1 MNSWQANND
10 FDYVNGGGDG
20 AFPSPFASTV
30 SKGNGAGLQENR
42 MKKFVKTVKHYWP
55 LYLMFAPGFVYLFI
69 NCYIPMFGIQIA
81 FRKYNAR
88 DGIYGSPFCG
98 LDNFKFLFQTNDAW
112 IMTRNTLLYNLAFII
127 LGNVLAIAIAIM
139 LNEITGSRKKQVY
152 QTIILIPYLI
162 SMIIVSYLAFAFL
175 SSSNGFFNNTILK
188 GLGLAPVDWYNTP
201 KYWPFILV
209 FINLW
214 KSLGYSMILYYAT
227 ICGID
232 YTLYE
237 AAEIDGASRWQKI
250 THVTLPSLK
259 STIIILILMSLSGIF
274 RSDFGLFYQVTQ
286 NSGPLIKVT
295 QTIDTYVYRGLMQT
309 NNIGMSSAAGVY
321 QSVVGFI
328 LVMTANGIVRKVD
341 KDSALF

>member
-1 MNSWQANND
+1 
-10 FDYVNGGGDG
+10 
-20 AFPSPFASTV
+20 
-30 SKGNGAGLQENR
+30 

-55 LYLMFAPGFVYLFI
+55 MYLMFVPGFVYLFI

-81 FRKYNAR
+81 FRRYNAR

-112 IMTRNTLLYNLAFII
+112 IMTRNTLLYNLVFII
-127 LGNVLAIAIAIM
+127 LGNVLAIAIAII
-139 LNEITGSRKKQVY
+139 LNEITGKKKKQFY

-175 SSSNGFFNNTILK
+175 SSSNGFFNNSILK
-188 GLGLAPVDWYNTP
+188 GLGLPAVDWYNTP

-259 STIIILILMSLSGIF
+259 STIIILVLMSLSGIF

>member
-1 MNSWQANND
+1 MN
-10 FDYVNGGGDG
+10 
-20 AFPSPFASTV
+20 
-30 SKGNGAGLQENR
+30 KL
-42 MKKFVKTVKHYWP
+42 VKTVKHYWP
-55 LYLMFAPGFVYLFI
+55 LYLMFVPGFVYLFI

-81 FRKYNAR
+81 FRRYNAR

-139 LNEITGSRKKQVY
+139 LNEITGSKKKQVY

-175 SSSNGFFNNTILK
+175 SSSNGFFNNSILK
-188 GLGLAPVDWYNTP
+188 GLGLPAVDWYNTP

-259 STIIILILMSLSGIF
+259 STIIILVLMSLSGIF